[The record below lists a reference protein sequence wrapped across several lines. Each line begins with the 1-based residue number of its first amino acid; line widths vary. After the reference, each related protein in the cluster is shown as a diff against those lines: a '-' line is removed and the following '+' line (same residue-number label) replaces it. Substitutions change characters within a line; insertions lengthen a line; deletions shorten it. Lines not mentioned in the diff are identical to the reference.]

1 MGERPLAL
9 RLRSSAVG
17 VGARSLEPLS
27 GSRGQVSSASVA
39 TTEAD
44 MGGWGNHP
52 KYGGPA
58 LGKHA
63 TIPDEKHHFASRV
76 PNRLAGLTAA
86 AKNRYTQDL

>member
-1 MGERPLAL
+1 
-9 RLRSSAVG
+9 
-17 VGARSLEPLS
+17 
-27 GSRGQVSSASVA
+27 
-39 TTEAD
+39 